1 MKKYIAHRGIW
12 NEYVKDNSY
21 KALYDGL
28 FSSKYIGIEADIR
41 VTKDNVFIIYHDPL
55 YNGKLVKNTYY
66 KEMND
71 VCTLDS
77 ILKINTDKIIL
88 LEIKDFNM
96 DVKKLIKL
104 LNKYKRNIMLMS
116 FDTNI
121 IKKIKSLNT
130 KYKLGVLNYIINS
143 DSDYDF
149 DFICLLDI
157 ISNNFIINSFK
168 KRNIEVLIY
177 GVINNTEDA
186 TYIID
191 DNKLKSLAK
200 LKHF

>member
-1 MKKYIAHRGIW
+1 M
-12 NEYVKDNSY
+12 
-21 KALYDGL
+21 
-28 FSSKYIGIEADIR
+28 
-41 VTKDNVFIIYHDPL
+41 
-55 YNGKLVKNTYY
+55 NG
-66 KEMND
+66 

-121 IKKIKSLNT
+121 IKKIKALNT

-143 DSDYDF
+143 DSNYDF

-157 ISNNFIINSFK
+157 ISNNFVINSFK

>member
-12 NEYVKDNSY
+12 NQEIKDNSFQ
-21 KALYDGL
+21 ALYAGL
-28 FSSKYIGIEADIR
+28 CSSKYIGIETDIR
-41 VTKDNVFIIYHDPL
+41 VTKDNVFIIYHNSL
-55 YNGKLVKNTYY
+55 YNGKLVKNTNY
-66 KEMND
+66 KEMNN
-71 VCTLDS
+71 VCTLES

-121 IKKIKSLNT
+121 IKKIKTLNT

-143 DSDYDF
+143 DSNYDF

-157 ISNNFIINSFK
+157 ISNNFVINSFK

-177 GVINNTEDA
+177 GVINTLDDA
-186 TYIID
+186 IYIID
-191 DNKLKSLAK
+191 DIKLTKVG
-200 LKHF
+200 

>member
-12 NEYVKDNSY
+12 NDKVKDNSY
-21 KALYDGL
+21 KALYDGIN
-28 FSSKYIGIEADIR
+28 SDKYIGIETDIR
-41 VTKDNVFIIYHDPL
+41 VTKDNIFVIYHNAL
-55 YNGKLVKNTYY
+55 YNGKLIKNMNY
-66 KEMND
+66 KELKD
-71 VCTLDS
+71 VSKLED

-121 IKKIKSLNT
+121 IKKIKALNT

-143 DSDYDF
+143 DSNYDF

-157 ISNNFIINSFK
+157 ISNNFVINSFK

-200 LKHF
+200 P